1 MSQNNGGLNWDQV
14 QAPNFSGISQA
25 QIAAAKMLD
34 DAIGQGNKLNLAI
47 GQGRSDEQEKNLL
60 LNLSKYGKGED
71 ALAAM
76 NSGSLLDGINIKAL
90 SAEALRNLQKDIGG
104 LYDLENKG
112 IMNTQGYL
120 NHDLTKA
127 NTGNVKANTAST
139 YQSMKQ
145 SADTHRNTQ
154 NQREYENW
162 YARNTNGMNS
172 QQIEEFNR
180 SDVNTNAI
188 QQFGVGFN
196 TIDSANTMLNNRV
209 NTQGNLHTGT
219 KQEAEAEG
227 YHRAKGIRD
236 AYNSIFAGASTTGEI
251 TKKVN
256 DDITQEQDP
265 KIKQEKRRIAN
276 ELGVDTSYSDVIDNS
291 AIYNPAIPSSESTLF
306 DSTMGTM
313 VPQQQQQQPEASVKD
328 SILYKGNGQTSSLF
342 DTSMDQVKSSNA
354 VPKNNIPNYAEEV
367 KNDNVTISS
376 DPKEV
381 LTPTYTSKIDAVRD
395 KIAGVK
401 EHADSLDFSIDDISA
416 AAKSAI
422 PDLTFSQYQS
432 NIVTDPMS
440 GVSTNM
446 NANQTPPISSGDMY
460 RLSKELGKEV
470 MDLPMSAENVAY
482 LNNEL
487 KKLDSSPNSNAGKKR
502 EEANKR
508 KREEVDKQIEEG
520 ARKYVDQYAKEA
532 QSLGLTNQEVAQ
544 YAYNNAR
551 LRAANELAET
561 QNAGNIK
568 GAEGVEKTKAKI
580 GNWYENIS
588 KNPTQFTQQ
597 LSNEVN
603 KNLSPAIALAM
614 GPSYFSETALQGV
627 SNERTSVTEAL
638 IENNKGASLKFTDVE
653 SDLNKIMTSE
663 KVDAR
668 TAGYLLTA
676 NGMKYDSD
684 KISELFDSSKDV
696 TSSATITALNA
707 DKSNID
713 ELIKVSGELAITKS
727 QIANSTLSP
736 EIKEEQLNI
745 VNQRLLRALEELEA
759 KQQSFLSKY
768 NNLKGE

>member
-60 LNLSKYGKGED
+60 LNLSQYGKGED

-76 NSGSLLDGINIKAL
+76 NSGSLLDGINVKAL

-112 IMNTQGYL
+112 IQNTQGYL

-139 YQSMKQ
+139 YQSMRQ

-162 YARNTNGMNS
+162 HARTTNGMNS

-180 SDVNTNAI
+180 SEENTNAI
-188 QQFGVGFN
+188 QHFGVGFN
-196 TIDSANTMLNNRV
+196 TINSANEMLNNRV
-209 NTQGNLHTGT
+209 YTQDNLHTGT
-219 KQEAEAEG
+219 KQEAEVEG
-227 YHRAKGIRD
+227 YNRAREINE
-236 AYNSIFAGASTTGEI
+236 AYNSIFAGASTKGEI
-251 TKKVN
+251 TKLVN
-256 DDITQEQDP
+256 DDIAQEKDPQVKQD
-265 KIKQEKRRIAN
+265 KRRIAN
-276 ELGVDTSYSDVIDNS
+276 EMGVDTSYSDVIDNS
-291 AIYNPAIPSSESTLF
+291 AAFSSVIPTTKSNLF
-306 DSTMGTM
+306 DDTLGAMA
-313 VPQQQQQQPEASVKD
+313 PQQQQPEANIQDSVM
-328 SILYKGNGQTSSLF
+328 YKGQGQTSNLF
-342 DTSMDQVKSSNA
+342 DTSMDQVGSANAAPKSN
-354 VPKNNIPNYAEEV
+354 VVNYAEEV
-367 KNDNVTISS
+367 KSNNVTISS
-376 DPKEV
+376 DPTEV

-401 EHADSLDFSIDDISA
+401 DHKDSLEFSIDDINA

-422 PDLTFSQYQS
+422 PDLTFSQYQG
-432 NIVTDPMS
+432 NIITNPMS
-440 GVSTNM
+440 GVSQNM
-446 NANQTPPISSGDMY
+446 NANQTPPISSVDMY

-508 KREEVDKQIEEG
+508 KRKEADKQIEEG
-520 ARKYVDQYAKEA
+520 ARKYIDHYAKEA
-532 QSLGLTNQEVAQ
+532 QSLGLSNQEIAQ

-551 LRAANELAET
+551 LRAANELLET
-561 QNAGNIK
+561 QNAGKLK
-568 GAEGVEKTKAKI
+568 GAEGVEKTIAKI

-588 KNPTQFTQQ
+588 RNPTQFTQH
-597 LSNEVN
+597 LTNEVDH
-603 KNLSPAIALAM
+603 NLAPAIAKAM
-614 GPSYFSETALQGV
+614 GPAYYSKTILEDV
-627 SNERTSVTEAL
+627 SNERTSVAEAL
-638 IENNKGASLKFTDVE
+638 IKNNSSADLKYEDVE
-653 SDLNKIMTSE
+653 SNLKNIMYLDGV
-663 KVDAR
+663 KVDAK
-668 TAGYLLTA
+668 TAGYLLAA
-676 NGMKYDSD
+676 NGMKYDPEQIKEIHDASTN
-684 KISELFDSSKDV
+684 V
-696 TSSATITALNA
+696 TNSATITELNL
-707 DKSNID
+707 DKANID
-713 ELIKVSGELAITKS
+713 ELVRVSGELAVVKS
-727 QIANSTLSP
+727 QITNSNRSA
-736 EIKEEQLNI
+736 EVKERELNI
-745 VNQRLLRALEELEA
+745 VNERLLRALEELHFRQE
-759 KQQSFLSKY
+759 SFNDKY

>member
-60 LNLSKYGKGED
+60 LNLSQYGKGED

-76 NSGSLLDGINIKAL
+76 NSGSLLDGINVKAL

-112 IMNTQGYL
+112 IKNTQGYL

-154 NQREYENW
+154 NQRAYENW
-162 YARNTNGMNS
+162 HARTTNGMNS

-180 SDVNTNAI
+180 SEENTNAI
-188 QQFGVGFN
+188 QHFGVGFN
-196 TIDSANTMLNNRV
+196 TINNANEMLNNRV
-209 NTQGNLHTGT
+209 NTQGNLHIGT
-219 KQEAEAEG
+219 KQEAEVEE
-227 YHRAKGIRD
+227 
-236 AYNSIFAGASTTGEI
+236 YNRVRGVNESFDRMTAGAGTTVEL
-251 TKKVN
+251 TKLVN
-256 DDITQEQDP
+256 DAIA
-265 KIKQEKRRIAN
+265 QEKDPQVKRVMIRSAKERGI
-276 ELGVDTSYSDVIDNS
+276 DTSYTDIIDNS
-291 AIYNPAIPSSESTLF
+291 AILKIPTGPSDIFTDTL
-306 DSTMGTM
+306 GA
-313 VPQQQQQQPEASVKD
+313 VEQQQQQQPEANIQDSV
-328 SILYKGNGQTSSLF
+328 LYNGQGQTSNLYV
-342 DTSMDQVKSSNA
+342 DTLNQVNSANAAPKSN
-354 VPKNNIPNYAEEV
+354 VVNYAEEV
-367 KNDNVTISS
+367 KSNNVTISS

-432 NIVTDPMS
+432 NIVTNPMS

-446 NANQTPPISSGDMY
+446 NANQTPPISSVDMY

-502 EEANKR
+502 EEDNKR
-508 KREEVDKQIEEG
+508 KRKEVDKQIEEG
-520 ARKYVDQYAKEA
+520 ARKYVDHYAKEA
-532 QSLGLTNQEVAQ
+532 QSLGLNNQEVAQ
-544 YAYNNAR
+544 YAYNNAK
-551 LRAANELAET
+551 LRAANELLET

-568 GAEGVEKTKAKI
+568 GAEGVEKTRAKI
-580 GNWYENIS
+580 GNQFVNILRS
-588 KNPTQFTQQ
+588 PTQFTQQ
-597 LSNEVN
+597 FTNEVD
-603 KNLSPAIALAM
+603 KNLSSATAKAM
-614 GPSYFSETALQGV
+614 GPAYFSETALQGV
-627 SNERTSVTEAL
+627 SNDRTSVAEAL
-638 IENNKGASLKFTDVE
+638 IENNKSADLKFEDVE
-653 SDLNKIMTSE
+653 SNLKNIMYLDGV
-663 KVDAR
+663 KVDAI

-676 NGMKYDSD
+676 NGMKYDP
-684 KISELFDSSKDV
+684 KQIKELFDASNNV
-696 TSSATITALNA
+696 TNSATITELNLDRA
-707 DKSNID
+707 NID
-713 ELIKVSGELAITKS
+713 ELVKVSGELAITHS
-727 QIANSTLSP
+727 QIANSKLSP
-736 EIKEEQLNI
+736 ENMKEQLKT
-745 VNQRLLRALEELEA
+745 VEEGLLRTLEELNFR
-759 KQQSFLSKY
+759 QQSFIDKY